1 MTMTEL
7 PVSNS
12 APPPARPATLSTL
25 SALAMRLH
33 FYAGV
38 FVAPFILIAAVTGAL
53 YSIAPALESVVNRD
67 LLHVDSTGPARPLSD
82 QVAAAM
88 ATERN
93 PVLTAVDP
101 AQKAGDTTEVLFADP
116 SLGESEHRAVFVNPV
131 TARPVGASVV
141 YGSTNSLPLRSWLDQ
156 LHRNLHLGQTGRLYS
171 ELAASWL
178 WLIALAGVV
187 VWGKRV
193 LARRDRGA
201 LRRLLWPDRSRT
213 GRPRTLSWHATVGM
227 WILLPLLFLS
237 ATGMTWSTYAGAH
250 VDTLRAQLDWQAPTV
265 STTLPGSHAPQSGSQ
280 MMPGMDMP
288 MPGSVSMQ
296 QPRMSTDRVAQVD
309 RVFTVARGRGVDGPA
324 EITFPATDDT
334 AFVVKERRISGS
346 PTQDSIAIDGHTGN
360 VTNVLRYS
368 SWPFMAKLAN
378 WGIALHM
385 GMLFGLPNQLLL
397 LATMIALITVIVRGC
412 LMWWK
417 RRPTRTGRFTFG
429 TPPRRGFLRR
439 LPLAVLVPSIVV
451 TALIGWFAPL
461 LGISLLCFLV
471 IDALIGLVQPR
482 RARTV

>member
-1 MTMTEL
+1 MSITEL
-7 PVSNS
+7 PVSS
-12 APPPARPATLSTL
+12 STPPPARPPTRGTLY
-25 SALAMRLH
+25 ALAMRLH

-38 FVAPFILIAAVTGAL
+38 FVAPFILIAAITGAL
-53 YSIAPALESVVNRD
+53 YSIAPTVESIVDRN

-82 QVAAAM
+82 QVAAAT
-88 ATERN
+88 AIEPN
-93 PVLTAVDP
+93 LVLAAVDP
-101 AQKAGDTTEVLFADP
+101 APKPGDTTEVLFADS

-156 LHRNLHLGQTGRLYS
+156 LHRDLHLGQTGRLYS

-178 WLIALAGVV
+178 WLIALAGVA

-193 LARRDRGA
+193 LDRRDGVA
-201 LRRLLWPDRSRT
+201 TRRLLWPDRSRT
-213 GRPRTLSWHATVGM
+213 GRGRTLSWHAAVGM

-250 VDTLRAQLDWQAPTV
+250 VDTLRRQLDWQAPAV
-265 STTLPGSHAPQSGSQ
+265 GTTLPGSRAPHGDSQ

-288 MPGSVSMQ
+288 MPGSDSMRQ
-296 QPRMSTDRVAQVD
+296 YRMPADRVTQVD
-309 RVFTVARGRGVDGPA
+309 KVFAAARGHGVDGPV
-324 EITFPATDDT
+324 EITVPATDDT
-334 AFVVKERRISGS
+334 AFVVKERRIPGS
-346 PTQDSIAIDGHTGN
+346 PTQDSIAIDGRTGN
-360 VTNVLRYS
+360 VTDVLRYS

-397 LATMIALITVIVRGC
+397 LVTMIALITVIVRGY

-417 RRPTRTGRFTFG
+417 RGPVRASRFAFG
-429 TPPRRGFLRR
+429 TPPLRGMLRR
-439 LPLAVLVPSIVV
+439 LPPVVLVPSIAAA
-451 TALIGWFAPL
+451 ALIGWFAPL
-461 LGISLLCFLV
+461 LGVTLVCFLA
-471 IDALIGLVQPR
+471 IDIMIGLAQSR
-482 RARTV
+482 RGRPA